1 MTLEFLKL
9 CRFIRGEQYAIGLA
23 LLVDGKVVLGVMAC
37 PKLPLASTAA
47 GINANKSSP
56 EKVGCLFF
64 GAVGT
69 GAYVQSLNAL
79 DSPPVKVKPT
89 LRDTLVSICFA
100 QCY

>member
-1 MTLEFLKL
+1 ME
-9 CRFIRGEQYAIGLA
+9 
-23 LLVDGKVVLGVMAC
+23 GKVVLGVMAC

-89 LRDTLVSICFA
+89 QRDTMFLYVLLNVIDSLRTLSGGGK
-100 QCY
+100 